1 MNMRYLAAIAFVS
14 LLSSCYTV
22 PKPLKADVYRITP
35 VQAVEIDRSGVPVR
49 WGGRIVETRPMGSY
63 TCFDMVGSELSI
75 GGRPRSM
82 TQDGSGFFIACRTG
96 FYDPAIYLKNREL
109 TFVGRI
115 DGYENR
121 KIGLTDSRFPRV
133 AADVVY
139 LWPQAPGLDPRYPYP
154 RRPWPWAGW
163 EWSDGKY

>member
-1 MNMRYLAAIAFVS
+1 
-14 LLSSCYTV
+14 
-22 PKPLKADVYRITP
+22 
-35 VQAVEIDRSGVPVR
+35 
-49 WGGRIVETRPMGSY
+49 
-63 TCFDMVGSELSI
+63 
-75 GGRPRSM
+75 
-82 TQDGSGFFIACRTG
+82 

-133 AADVVY
+133 AAEVVY
-139 LWPQAPGLDPRYPYP
+139 LWPLAPGLDPRYPYP